1 MAALNGIKG
10 IGKASLQLLEAADI
24 RDAEQL
30 AAQDIDALV
39 AELKRANDVLGI
51 SKRPPGK
58 AAVRKWISS
67 ATKLAGTTPEPGQE
81 EEMPRKS
88 AVATPDSP
96 EVDPGLAKKLSR
108 APCAIPLPGR
118 IMVEKGLAVSDIPAG
133 LPLSRY
139 SGDSDVRVDAP
150 IARRADVPVLRTHGD
165 QGAKGKKPERRN
177 FEASTAKPMTPS
189 AGNEKRIPKSKPH
202 DEQDRVSLIRAPL
215 EQTNRGKDPKSRNYI
230 RGVMHTDPWSIR
242 IGAIFSLLLLVNL
255 PLAIIAAFLLLV
267 SREFQE
273 TFSWVPEWFL
283 AFPVALPFIGLGYMI
298 WGFSGKCRICN
309 QKIFVHKAALKHVNS
324 HRLPGMGY
332 IFPLCIHL
340 LLFNWFRCSSCGTPV
355 RLKM

>member
-1 MAALNGIKG
+1 MDALNGIKG
-10 IGKASLQLLEAADI
+10 IGKASLQLLEAAGI

-30 AAQDIDALV
+30 AAQDVDALF

-58 AAVRKWISS
+58 ATVRKWISS
-67 ATKLAGTTPEPGQE
+67 AMVIAGTTPEPVRE
-81 EEMPRKS
+81 EEIPRES
-88 AVATPDSP
+88 SVATPDGP
-96 EVDPGLAKKLSR
+96 VVNPKLAEMLSR

-139 SGDSDVRVDAP
+139 SGDPDLRVDAP
-150 IARRADVPVLRTHGD
+150 NAPRTDVPLQRAPANP
-165 QGAKGKKPERRN
+165 AKTEKKPERRQ
-177 FEASTAKPMTPS
+177 FDVSSARPMTPS
-189 AGNEKRIPKSKPH
+189 AANGKRIPKSKPH
-202 DEQDRVSLIRAPL
+202 DYQDRVSLIRAPL

-242 IGAIFSLLLLVNL
+242 IGAIFSLMLLVNL
-255 PLAIIAAFLLLV
+255 PLSIIAAFLLLV

-309 QKIFVHKAALKHVNS
+309 QKLFVHKAALKHVNS
-324 HRLPGMGY
+324 HRLPRMGY
-332 IFPLCIHL
+332 IVPLCIHL